1 MSATAAGA
9 RGRPRRYRSMDQQAR
24 TADVWTYL
32 GMIAVLLFFGI
43 PLLWLLSL
51 SFRNTKEILTTSIN
65 PVPHHPT
72 IDNYREVL
80 RSAQFPRFLLNSAIL
95 AGIGAC
101 GALAVAAPSGYA
113 FSRMR
118 FHGRRALLLGILS
131 LQMISPLVL
140 AFPLYRYFA
149 SLGFLDSL
157 PATGLVY
164 IAVLMPLATWMIKG
178 FFDGIPRDL
187 DDAAMTDG
195 ATRWRAFRSVVL
207 PVALPGLTAVFVIT
221 ALLAWAEFVIPYI
234 LLTSPSH
241 LPISVGILNLQGT
254 YATNSTGILAAG
266 SVIAILP
273 AILLFILLQRFI
285 VGAFV
290 AGALKG

>member
-1 MSATAAGA
+1 
-9 RGRPRRYRSMDQQAR
+9 
-24 TADVWTYL
+24 
-32 GMIAVLLFFGI
+32 
-43 PLLWLLSL
+43 
-51 SFRNTKEILTTSIN
+51 
-65 PVPHHPT
+65 
-72 IDNYREVL
+72 
-80 RSAQFPRFLLNSAIL
+80 
-95 AGIGAC
+95 
-101 GALAVAAPSGYA
+101 
-113 FSRMR
+113 
-118 FHGRRALLLGILS
+118 
-131 LQMISPLVL
+131 
-140 AFPLYRYFA
+140 
-149 SLGFLDSL
+149 
-157 PATGLVY
+157 
-164 IAVLMPLATWMIKG
+164 MPLATWMIKG